1 MFTALRPTLASVI
14 PLALLVSAA
23 AVESPQD
30 LAAADL
36 EFFEAKI
43 RPLLIE
49 NCYECHS
56 VGAERVRGG
65 FLLDSKPGLLRGGD
79 SGKALVPHVAA
90 ESRLINMVRHHPDF
104 ESMPPKTKL
113 SEQQINDLITWI
125 DQGAP
130 DPRLI
135 EPEYKDLNEGFDLEA
150 RKDWWSLQPVTNPTP
165 PAVHEEMWPNNAYDK
180 FILAA
185 LEEKNWAP
193 APDANRGSLLRR
205 LSFDLTGL
213 PPSPTE
219 LAAFVND
226 SSPEAYARQVDRLL
240 ASPHF
245 GEKWARHWMD
255 VTRYAETKAFEADY
269 TMPFVYR
276 YRDYLIRAFN
286 ADVPYNQFILEA
298 LAGDLL
304 EHPRIDPQTGDN
316 ESIMGPG
323 YLFLSDGQHGPPDI
337 HEDEARIFARTIDVA
352 TKAFLGSTVAC
363 ARCHDHKFDAITT
376 ADYYS
381 LYGILR
387 SSRLTYANAAN
398 PDRQQSPVDEIERA
412 REQLEPLI
420 YDAIK
425 THIDNAAAYI
435 AARDVFLANGELQTA
450 LKTLRAEYPAKL
462 NRTNKAEHEEKH
474 DALTDE
480 IVTNATPDHLDPFI
494 FRNWINLALT
504 SDKKTRWPELA
515 VFQQSGKKAPTKPK
529 PETVDQSTA
538 FQALTSSLHQWR
550 KEGHAFELKP
560 EADRLLISQ
569 TGEQTT
575 MGLMDSDL
583 IAGHQGGRTSGVIR
597 SPDFIIDGKTIH
609 LQTKG
614 RFATVRLIVRNYEL
628 AGQGPTTAILNHT
641 VEGDHW
647 QDVVIKTYLWEGQP
661 AYLEIVQHGLLT
673 RSRFP
678 RESQPDFDENAYVA
692 VRFISQ
698 PDWHDWWQS
707 SEPTQRLQEV
717 WQKGRDGHLDPVE
730 RGLMSALFGA
740 GVVNADPST
749 SPQLAAALAQFRA
762 LGEQIPE
769 PVYVRSLTDGDPKDE
784 PVYIRGS
791 HKNLSSEPNPRH
803 FLDSFGGPAFKTS
816 GSGRIEW
823 GRSVAEPTNPLTTR
837 VIVNRLWHHIFGQ
850 GLVSTVNDFGVMGAA
865 PSHPELLDFIA
876 HDLIRNDWSLK
887 TLIRRMVLTRT
898 YQMST
903 TPSVA
908 SLDEDPDNLLLQHM
922 PIKRLDAEAVRDNIL
937 ASSGSL
943 NPKMFGPSVA
953 AYVDNLPDSRA
964 KPPIS
969 GPLDADNRRSV
980 YMELRRN
987 FMPTFLRAFDLPNA
1001 TEPVGARHA
1010 TNVPAQSLALL
1021 NDPFVHEQ
1029 AKNWGQRMVD
1039 STLSAEDRI
1048 NQLHLVAF
1056 SRPATDEEFT
1066 WAHSVLET
1074 MAEAYGTSPESAEA
1088 WSDLCHL
1095 IFNRKEFIYLL

>member
-1 MFTALRPTLASVI
+1 MFFAVRPALVFAI
-14 PLALLVSAA
+14 PFALVASAA
-23 AVESPQD
+23 PVESPAE
-30 LAAADL
+30 LTAADL

-79 SGKALVPHVAA
+79 SGKALVPHLAV

-113 SEQQINDLITWI
+113 TETQINDLVTWI

-130 DPRLI
+130 DPRLV
-135 EPEYKDLNEGFDLEA
+135 EPEYKDLNEGFDLEE
-150 RKDWWSLQPVTNPTP
+150 RKNWWSLQPVTNPAP
-165 PAVHEEMWPNNAYDK
+165 PAIQEETWPNNDYDK

-193 APDANRGSLLRR
+193 APDADQGSLLRR
-205 LSFDLTGL
+205 LSFDLIGL
-213 PPSPTE
+213 PPSPAE

-226 SSPEAYARQVDRLL
+226 HSPEAYMKQVDRLL
-240 ASPHF
+240 GSPHF

-286 ADVPYNQFILEA
+286 ADVPYNQFVLEA

-304 EHPRIDPQTGDN
+304 EHSRIDPETGEN
-316 ESIMGPG
+316 ESIKGPG
-323 YLFLSDGQHGPPDI
+323 FLFLSDGQHGPPDI
-337 HEDEARIFARTIDVA
+337 HEDEARIFARTIDVT

-387 SSRLTYANAAN
+387 SSRLTYANAVSS
-398 PDRQQSPVDEIERA
+398 DRQIKPAREIERTRA
-412 REQLEPLI
+412 ELEPLI

-425 THIDNAAAYI
+425 PHFDAAADYLT
-435 AARDVFLANGELQTA
+435 ARDAIIAEGDLQTA
-450 LKTLRAEYPAKL
+450 WAKL
-462 NRTNKAEHEEKH
+462 KDKYSGKLNDQKRTDRDQHYTDLIAKH
-474 DALTDE
+474 TASRP
-480 IVTNATPDHLDPFI
+480 PDHLDSTVLE
-494 FRNWINLALT
+494 NWVRLAIT
-504 SDKKTRWPELA
+504 PKARSNWPELA
-515 VFQQSGKKAPTKPK
+515 VFDSRPTKPVANSEDSE
-529 PETVDQSTA
+529 PERSATFDAITA
-538 FQALTSSLHQWR
+538 SLQDWMT
-550 KEGHAFELKP
+550 EGPAFLDAP
-560 EADRLLISQ
+560 AADDLLISH
-569 TGEQTT
+569 TDNKIALGLTT
-575 MGLMDSDL
+575 STLF
-583 IAGHQGGRTSGVIR
+583 AGHRGTRMSGVMR
-597 SPDFIIDGKTIH
+597 SPDFVIDGKPIRF
-609 LQTKG
+609 QARG

-628 AGQGPTTAILNHT
+628 AGRGPTTAVLEQIL
-641 VEGDHW
+641 EGDHW
-647 QDVVIKTYLWEGQP
+647 QDITIPTYLWEDEP
-661 AYLEIVQHGLLT
+661 AYLEIVQHGELT
-673 RSRFP
+673 HSRQP
-678 RESQPDFDENAYVA
+678 RQKEPNFDENAYVA
-692 VRFISQ
+692 VRFGRAV
-698 PDWHDWWQS
+698 DWASWWAE
-707 SEPTQRLQEV
+707 SEPTERLKQVWTKARHGNLDAIEV
-717 WQKGRDGHLDPVE
+717 DV
-730 RGLMSALFGA
+730 MSALFGA
-740 GVVNADPST
+740 GLVNADLETQT
-749 SPQLAAALAQFRA
+749 SLRTKFADFRTA
-762 LGEQIPE
+762 GKLIPE

-803 FLDSFGGPAFKTS
+803 FLDSFDEPAFKTS

-823 GRSVAEPTNPLTTR
+823 ARSVAEPTNPLTTR
-837 VIVNRLWHHIFGQ
+837 VIVNRLWHHVFGQ
-850 GLVSTVNDFGVMGAA
+850 GLVPTVNDLGVMGTA
-865 PSHPELLDFIA
+865 PSHPQLLDFLA
-876 HDLIRNDWSLK
+876 QDLIRQNWSLK
-887 TLIRRMVLTRT
+887 TLIRNMVLTRT

-922 PIKRLDAEAVRDNIL
+922 PIKRLNAEAVRDHIL

-943 NPKMFGPSVA
+943 DRKTFGPSVPA
-953 AYVDNLPDSRA
+953 FVDNLPDSRA

-987 FMPTFLRAFDLPNA
+987 FLPTFLRAFDLPNA
-1001 TEPVGARHA
+1001 TEPVGARDA

-1021 NDPFVHEQ
+1021 NDPFVHLQ
-1029 AKNWGQRMVD
+1029 AKNWAQRIVD
-1039 STLSAEDRI
+1039 SPLSTEDRI

-1066 WAHSVLET
+1066 WARSVLET
-1074 MAEAYGTSPESAEA
+1074 MAEAYGTTPDSAEA

-1095 IFNRKEFIYLL
+1095 MFNRKEFIYLL

>member
-1 MFTALRPTLASVI
+1 MLFALRPALVFAIPFAVVI
-14 PLALLVSAA
+14 SAA
-23 AVESPQD
+23 AVESPTE
-30 LAAADL
+30 LTAADL

-79 SGKALVPHVAA
+79 SGKVLVPHVAA

-113 SEQQINDLITWI
+113 TETQINDLITWI

-130 DPRLI
+130 DPRLV

-150 RKDWWSLQPVTNPTP
+150 RKEWWSLQPVTDPTP
-165 PAVHEEMWPNNAYDK
+165 PVIHEETWPNNDYDR

-185 LEEKNWAP
+185 LEEKSWAP
-193 APDANRGSLLRR
+193 APDADRGSLLRR

-213 PPSPTE
+213 PPSPEE
-219 LAAFVND
+219 LAAFVTD
-226 SSPEAYARQVDRLL
+226 HSPEAYVKQVDRLV

-269 TMPFVYR
+269 TMPSVYR

-298 LAGDLL
+298 FAGDLL
-304 EHPRIDPQTGDN
+304 EHPRIDPETGDN
-316 ESIMGPG
+316 ESIKGPG
-323 YLFLSDGQHGPPDI
+323 FLFLSDGQHGPPDI

-387 SSRLTYANAAN
+387 SSRLTYANAAH
-398 PDRQQSPVDEIERA
+398 PGHRRPPGDEIERT
-412 REQLEPLI
+412 RKQLEPLI

-425 THIDNAAAYI
+425 PHIDNAAAYI
-435 AARDVFLANGELQTA
+435 TARDAFLASGELQAA
-450 LKTLRAEYPAKL
+450 LKTLRSEYPAKL
-462 NRTNKAEHEEKH
+462 NRSNKAEHEEKH
-474 DALTDE
+474 DALTYE
-480 IVTNATPDHLDPFI
+480 VVTNATPDHLDPFI
-494 FRNWINLALT
+494 FRNWVNLALT
-504 SDKKTRWPELA
+504 SDKKMRWPELA
-515 VFQQSGKKAPTKPK
+515 VFQQAGKGTSAKSKPAA
-529 PETVDQSTA
+529 VNQSTA
-538 FQALTSSLHQWR
+538 FQVLTTSLHQWR

-583 IAGHQGGRTSGVIR
+583 IAGHQGGRSSGVIR
-597 SPDFIIDGKTIH
+597 SPDFILDGKPIH

-614 RFATVRLIVRNYEL
+614 RFSTVRLIVRNYEL

-661 AYLEIVQHGLLT
+661 AYLEIVQHGSLM

-678 RESQPDFDENAYVA
+678 REPKPDLDENAYVA
-692 VRFISQ
+692 VRFNAR
-698 PDWHDWWQS
+698 PDWQNWWQS
-707 SEPTQRLQEV
+707 TEPTQRLRDI
-717 WQKGRDGHLDPVE
+717 WQKGRDGQLNSTE
-730 RGLMSALFGA
+730 TELMSALFGA
-740 GVVNADPST
+740 GVVNADPAT

-762 LGEQIPE
+762 LGQQIPE

-823 GRSVAEPTNPLTTR
+823 ARSVAEPTNPLTTR
-837 VIVNRLWHHIFGQ
+837 VIVNRLWHHVFGQ
-850 GLVSTVNDFGVMGAA
+850 GLVSTVNDLGVMGAA
-865 PSHPELLDFIA
+865 PSHPELLDFLA
-876 HDLIRNDWSLK
+876 QDLIRHDWSLK
-887 TLIRRMVLTRT
+887 TLIRKMVLTRT

-908 SLDEDPDNLLLQHM
+908 SLDEDPDNRLLQHM
-922 PIKRLDAEAVRDNIL
+922 PIKRLDAEAVRDHIL

-943 NPKMFGPSVA
+943 DRKTFGPSVP

-987 FMPTFLRAFDLPNA
+987 FLPTFLRAFDLPNA
-1001 TEPVGARHA
+1001 TEPVGARDV

-1021 NDPFVHEQ
+1021 NDPFVHLQ
-1029 AKNWGQRMVD
+1029 AKNWAQRMVD

-1095 IFNRKEFIYLL
+1095 MFNRKEFIYLL